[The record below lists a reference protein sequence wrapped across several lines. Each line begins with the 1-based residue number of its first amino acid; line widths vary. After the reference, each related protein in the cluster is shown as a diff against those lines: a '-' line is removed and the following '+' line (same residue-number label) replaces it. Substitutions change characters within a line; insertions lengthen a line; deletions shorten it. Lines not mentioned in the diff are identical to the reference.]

1 MCMCYFVVIK
11 ELSKRGI
18 EVCAEELAA
27 EVRREVLECPSLRR
41 ISMVGMSLGGLI
53 SRYAAKLLYDSAQ
66 GTIAGL
72 LPETFICI
80 ASPFLGVKSHT
91 FLPIP
96 RFLERL
102 IGNIIGD
109 TGREL
114 FLMGNRKELV
124 YFMNTDEEYLQPL
137 RSFKSRRLYA
147 AIENDFMV
155 PLPTAAVLDCREVE
169 NIRKEYKDKRGIVAV
184 VYGCFS
190 GEGKEATPTS
200 NDPLNTPDDLQ
211 STEMRNSL
219 NSLGWSK
226 VFVNFGG
233 LLPLAHLQICAN
245 ERWPDWVTR
254 PMGVDAGRE
263 VMDHAALYLCTR
275 GGEE

>member
-1 MCMCYFVVIK
+1 
-11 ELSKRGI
+11 
-18 EVCAEELAA
+18 
-27 EVRREVLECPSLRR
+27 
-41 ISMVGMSLGGLI
+41 
-53 SRYAAKLLYDSAQ
+53 
-66 GTIAGL
+66 
-72 LPETFICI
+72 
-80 ASPFLGVKSHT
+80 
-91 FLPIP
+91 
-96 RFLERL
+96 
-102 IGNIIGD
+102 
-109 TGREL
+109 
-114 FLMGNRKELV
+114 
-124 YFMNTDEEYLQPL
+124 
-137 RSFKSRRLYA
+137 
-147 AIENDFMV
+147 MV

-200 NDPLNTPDDLQ
+200 NDPLNTLDDLQ